1 MRERHVD
8 AAEIRT
14 ERLTILPFARD
25 LALAAL
31 RDRAE
36 LARRL
41 GGSVADGWPGPDMA
55 QYLPAY
61 TGELA
66 EQPERSAWVRLAL
79 RTADRALIGD
89 MGFHGPPDRQGT
101 VELGYSIAPAYRRQG
116 YASEGARALVAWAF
130 AQPQVRRIIARCAP
144 DNPGSIR
151 VLERAGLQHIGMSGE
166 YLLWELRR
174 EQYSPNAPM
183 APHGRET

>member
-1 MRERHVD
+1 MQERHAD

-14 ERLTILPFARD
+14 ERLTIIPFARD

-41 GGSVADGWPGPDMA
+41 GGSVADGWPGPGMA
-55 QYLPAY
+55 EYLPAY

-116 YASEGARALVAWAF
+116 YASEGARGLVAWAF
-130 AQPQVRRIIARCAP
+130 AQPQVQRIIARCAP
-144 DNPGSIR
+144 DNAGSIR
-151 VLERAGLQHIGMSGE
+151 VLEGARLRRVGMRGE

-174 EQYSPNAPM
+174 EEYSSRGLAAPYE
-183 APHGRET
+183 RET

>member
-1 MRERHVD
+1 MQERHAGVAD
-8 AAEIRT
+8 IQT
-14 ERLTILPFARD
+14 ERLTIIPFARD

-41 GGSVADGWPGPDMA
+41 GGSVADGWPGPGIAD
-55 QYLPAY
+55 YLPAY

-116 YASEGARALVAWAF
+116 YASEGARGLVAWAF
-130 AQPQVRRIIARCAP
+130 AQSQVRRIIARCAP
-144 DNPGSIR
+144 DNIGSIR
-151 VLERAGLQHIGMSGE
+151 VLEWAGLRQIGMSGE

-174 EQYSPNAPM
+174 EEYSPGAPA
-183 APHGRET
+183 APHEREW

>member
-1 MRERHVD
+1 MQERHAD
-8 AAEIRT
+8 MSQIRT
-14 ERLTILPFARD
+14 ERLTIIPFARD

-36 LARRL
+36 LARLL
-41 GGSVADGWPGPDMA
+41 GGSVPDGWPGSGIA
-55 QYLPAY
+55 EYLPAY

-89 MGFHGPPDRQGT
+89 MGFHGPPDGQGT

-116 YASEGARALVAWAF
+116 YASEGARGLVAWAF
-130 AQPQVRRIIARCAP
+130 AQPRVRRIIARCAP
-144 DNPGSIR
+144 DNIGSIR
-151 VLERAGLQHIGMSGE
+151 VLERAGLRHIGMSGQ

-174 EQYSPNAPM
+174 EDYTPGAPA
-183 APHGRET
+183 APHGREW

>member
-1 MRERHVD
+1 MRMQERHAG

-14 ERLTILPFARD
+14 ARLTIIPFARD

-41 GGSVADGWPGPDMA
+41 GGIVPDGWPGPEMTG
-55 QYLPAY
+55 YMPAY

-66 EQPERSAWVRLAL
+66 EQPERSTWVRLAL

-89 MGFHGPPDRQGT
+89 MGFHGPPDGQGT

-116 YASEGARALVAWAF
+116 YATEGARGLVAWAF
-130 AQPQVRRIIARCAP
+130 AQPRVRRVFADCLAT
-144 DNPGSIR
+144 NPASAR
-151 VLERAGLQHIGMSGE
+151 VLAKLGLRPIPPQGQ
-166 YLLWELRR
+166 YLNWELTAREYAARAERR
-174 EQYSPNAPM
+174 
-183 APHGRET
+183 

>member
-1 MRERHVD
+1 MQAGLTE

-14 ERLTILPFARD
+14 ARLTIIPFARD

-41 GGSVADGWPGPDMA
+41 GGSVPDGWPGPEMTG
-55 QYLPAY
+55 YMPAY

-89 MGFHGPPDRQGT
+89 MGFHGPPDAQGT

-116 YASEGARALVAWAF
+116 YASEGARGLVAWAF
-130 AQPQVRRIIARCAP
+130 AQPRVRRIIARCAP
-144 DNPGSIR
+144 DNAGSIR
-151 VLERAGLQHIGMSGE
+151 VLEGTGLRQIGTRGE
-166 YLLWELRR
+166 YLLWELQR
-174 EQYSPNAPM
+174 E
-183 APHGRET
+183 G